1 MINAENIT
9 LLLAAYLFGSIPS
22 AVWIGKVFF
31 NTDVREY
38 GSGNAGA
45 TNTFRVLGPKA
56 GVPVLLMDIAKGWMA
71 VQLATYF
78 GEYMPATQQFI
89 NFKLTL
95 GAAALLGHIFPV
107 FAGFR
112 GGKGVATLLGILWGV
127 NPPAAVIC
135 MGVFL
140 LFFLTTGY
148 VSLGSM
154 AAAVSFPFIVMWLL
168 NETVTSMNVFAIAVP
183 ILVLVTHQKNI
194 ERLLKKTE
202 SRVYLFRRKQ

>member
-154 AAAVSFPFIVMWLL
+154 AAAVSFPFIVMWWL

-202 SRVYLFRRKQ
+202 SRVYHFRRKQ

>member
-9 LLLAAYLFGSIPS
+9 LLLAAYMFGSIPS
-22 AVWIGKVFF
+22 AVWIGKFFF

-56 GVPVLLMDIAKGWMA
+56 GVPVLLMDIAKGWIA

-154 AAAVSFPFIVMWLL
+154 AAAVSFPFIVMWWL

-183 ILVLVTHQKNI
+183 ILVLITHQKNI
-194 ERLLKKTE
+194 ERILKRTE
-202 SRVYLFRRKQ
+202 SRVYLFRRKH

>member
-140 LFFLTTGY
+140 LFFLSTGY

-154 AAAVSFPFIVMWLL
+154 AAAVSFPFIVMWWL

>member
-56 GVPVLLMDIAKGWMA
+56 GVPVLLMDIAKGWIA

-154 AAAVSFPFIVMWLL
+154 AAAVSFPFIVMWWL

-183 ILVLVTHQKNI
+183 ILVLITHQKNI
-194 ERLLKKTE
+194 ERILKRTE

>member
-154 AAAVSFPFIVMWLL
+154 AAAVSCPFIVMWWL
-168 NETVTSMNVFAIAVP
+168 NETVTSMNVFGVSYASEK
-183 ILVLVTHQKNI
+183 H
-194 ERLLKKTE
+194 
-202 SRVYLFRRKQ
+202 